1 MNIFVL
7 ADYEAYCQA
16 QSSVRDLYKDR
27 SRWAKVCLTNIA
39 KSGFFSSDRT
49 IQQYVDDI
57 WHLDKVKF

>member
-1 MNIFVL
+1 MNILFL